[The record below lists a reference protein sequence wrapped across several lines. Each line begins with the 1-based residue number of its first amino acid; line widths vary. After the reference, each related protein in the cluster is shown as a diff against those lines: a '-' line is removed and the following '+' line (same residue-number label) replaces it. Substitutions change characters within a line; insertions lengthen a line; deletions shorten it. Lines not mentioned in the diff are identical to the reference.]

1 MGDISNLRVWM
12 RMAELIEP
20 MKTNIPYTTYMAKEL
35 TL

>member
-1 MGDISNLRVWM
+1 M